1 MIPILT
7 NFSFL
12 FPFNIIQN
20 YAKKVGYLNHDLSST
35 FEEELYLF
43 SFSTL
48 SLFEQIIP
56 LASHVKTKSNI
67 KQQNTYIFT
76 TLIKHTYNKQYTHFT
91 TQNHHF
97 TLAFFVL
104 GT

>member
-7 NFSFL
+7 NFSLLFL
-12 FPFNIIQN
+12 FNIIQN
-20 YAKKVGYLNHDLSST
+20 YAKKVGYLNRDLSST
-35 FEEELYLF
+35 FEEEFSLF

-56 LASHVKTKSNI
+56 LASLCQNKTNI

-91 TQNHHF
+91 T
-97 TLAFFVL
+97 
-104 GT
+104 

>member
-56 LASHVKTKSNI
+56 LASLCQNI
-67 KQQNTYIFT
+67 
-76 TLIKHTYNKQYTHFT
+76 IKHQTTEHIHFHHINQTHI
-91 TQNHHF
+91 
-97 TLAFFVL
+97 
-104 GT
+104 